1 VLRSLLQRLFV
12 GYYPYTTLPIEPS
25 NGGPML
31 VTAINAIRYTP
42 IYRATSLIASD
53 IARTRAT
60 ISDPTVDALW
70 RNPSTLMPGFEFKR
84 SMVLQTLLFGNS
96 FALINRTLG
105 GDLIELI
112 PLDAE
117 SVSID
122 NTGPRPFYRSAQY
135 GDLALEQV
143 LHFRAPGTTGL
154 WGDSPV
160 RLCNTAVSL
169 MASQERMALNAYSNG
184 GNPKL
189 ALVHPGPLSL
199 EARQRIMADYEMRHS
214 GSENAGR
221 PVVLAEGMKVERIS
235 STLDDTGLESA
246 RRFSVADVSRIYG
259 IPTSYLSESTGSA
272 YGTMEWLSRMYVD
285 SCLSQWMETVRAEVL
300 HKLLPFG
307 EMTFDVDAIIRPG
320 VAEQMAALRTGV
332 EGGFLTR
339 NEARARLDLAPL
351 PGLDEPTLAL
361 NVGAGGGTTNLGSD
375 TSAEAGSVDDFSS

>member
-1 VLRSLLQRLFV
+1 MLRKLLNRLFV
-12 GYYPYTTLPIEPS
+12 GYYPYTALPIES
-25 NGGPML
+25 SGGPML

-53 IARTRAT
+53 IARTPAT

-70 RNPSTLMPGFEFKR
+70 RNPSTLMPGYEFRR
-84 SMVLQTLLFGNS
+84 SLVLQSLLFGNS
-96 FALINRTLG
+96 FALINRTVG
-105 GDLIELI
+105 GELIELI

-117 SVSID
+117 SVSLD
-122 NTGPRPFYRSAQY
+122 TTQPRPYYRSSQY
-135 GDLALEQV
+135 GRLELEQV

-169 MASQERMALNAYSNG
+169 LASQERMALNAYSNG
-184 GNPKL
+184 GNPKI

-199 EARQRIMADYEMRHS
+199 EARQRIMADYEARHS

-235 STLDDTGLESA
+235 STLDDTGLAEA
-246 RRFSVADVSRIYG
+246 RRFSIADVSRIYG
-259 IPTSYLSESTGSA
+259 IPVSYLSESAGNT

-285 SCLSQWMETVRAEVL
+285 SCLTQWMETVRAEIL
-300 HKLLPFG
+300 HKLAPFG
-307 EMTFDVDAIIRPG
+307 TMSFDIDSIVRPG
-320 VAEQMAALRTGV
+320 MAEQMAALRTGV
-332 EGGFLTR
+332 EAGFLTR
-339 NEARARLDLAPL
+339 NEARARLDLQPL

-361 NVGAGGGTTNLGSD
+361 NVGTGGGSTNLGTD
-375 TSAEAGSVDDFSS
+375 TSANAGSANDFAT